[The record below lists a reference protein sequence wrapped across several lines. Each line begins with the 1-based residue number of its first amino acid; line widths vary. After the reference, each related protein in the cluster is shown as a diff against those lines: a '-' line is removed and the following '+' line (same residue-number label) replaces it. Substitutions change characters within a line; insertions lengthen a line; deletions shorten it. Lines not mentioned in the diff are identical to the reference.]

1 MPIFIA
7 SLLGG
12 LAQAA
17 GSIAGRVML
26 ALGFGFVTY
35 QGIDALLGWIQTQIF
50 SNLNNLPPTLIQ
62 LIGILQIGTAINI
75 IFSAVAVRLLLN
87 GLTSGSFKKLVAK

>member
-7 SLLGG
+7 ALLGG

-35 QGIDALLGWIQTQIF
+35 QGVGALLGWVQVTIF
-50 SNLNNLPPTLIQ
+50 QNLAGMPPTVLQ
-62 LIGILQIGTAINI
+62 LFGILQIGTAINI
-75 IFSAVAVRLLLN
+75 LFSAMSARLILN
-87 GLTSGSFKKLVAK
+87 GLTSDTFKRLVIK

>member
-1 MPIFIA
+1 MPVFIA

-26 ALGFGFVTY
+26 SLGFGFVTY
-35 QGIDALLGWIQTQIF
+35 QGIDVLLTWIKDVITNQL
-50 SNLNNLPPTLIQ
+50 SALPPVVIQ
-62 LIGILQIGTAINI
+62 LLGILQVGTAINI
-75 IFSAVAVRLLLN
+75 IFSAMAVKLLLN
-87 GLTSGSFKKLVAK
+87 GLTSGSIKKLVAK